1 MDMGKETFEFLAH
14 QAVTAAGKA
23 VVDHGDDT
31 FLISNDGV
39 HRFKKDDAPQTLH
52 VHTLTGL
59 VEAIQTDVLEQTVAS
74 VHVQDAN
81 KVLVYG
87 ALDKFGNRPVLLE
100 ATPFTETMNF
110 GHIYDQENFQIS
122 LRSRFV
128 ENEHRQILI
137 EFAGNL
143 VEKNEQNY
151 TDDGFSQQATVKNG
165 VASVAKAI
173 VPSPVKLQPYR
184 TFIEVEQPASE
195 FIFRVQKGPEMG
207 LFESDGNAW
216 KNEAIKSVAAYLT
229 TELPDVHIFA

>member
-14 QAVTAAGKA
+14 QAVTAAEKA
-23 VVDHGDDT
+23 VIDHGDDT
-31 FLISNDGV
+31 FLIKEDGV
-39 HRFKKDDAPQTLH
+39 HRFTKDDSPRTLQ

-59 VEAIQTDVLEQTVAS
+59 VDAIKTGALEKTIAS
-74 VHVQDAN
+74 IHVYDADR
-81 KVLVYG
+81 VLVYG
-87 ALDKFGNRPVLLE
+87 QLDEYGHRPVLLE
-100 ATPFTETMNF
+100 ASPFTETMRF
-110 GHIYDQENFQIS
+110 GQFYDQEDFQIS

-151 TDDGFSQQATVKNG
+151 TDDGFSQQATVKSG

-173 VPSPVKLQPYR
+173 VPSPVTLQPYR

-195 FIFRVQKGPEMG
+195 FIFRVQKGPKMA

-216 KNEAIKSVAAYLT
+216 KNTAIKSVAAYLT
-229 TELPDVHIFA
+229 AELPDVHIFA